1 MWISLPQRNRV
12 LIVFT
17 KLHVGFNPQAIELN
31 PIWVILVTGK
41 VFTHNCD
48 TGKLSALIQ
57 C

>member
-1 MWISLPQRNRV
+1 MKFL
-12 LIVFT
+12 
-17 KLHVGFNPQAIELN
+17 NPLATELN
-31 PIWVILVTGK
+31 PIVIRVILVDSN

>member
-1 MWISLPQRNRV
+1 MLY
-12 LIVFT
+12 
-17 KLHVGFNPQAIELN
+17 LHVSVHVRLFLSVCDLTLKLPNQIPFVIR
-31 PIWVILVTGK
+31 VILLASK